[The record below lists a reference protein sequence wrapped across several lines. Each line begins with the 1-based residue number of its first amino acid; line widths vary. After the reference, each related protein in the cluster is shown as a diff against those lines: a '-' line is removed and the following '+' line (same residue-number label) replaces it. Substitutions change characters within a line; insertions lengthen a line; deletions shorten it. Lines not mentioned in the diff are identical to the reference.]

1 VAARLRQLDG
11 EIAAFHAAGTARF
24 GRSMAFFF
32 VGWTLGAVEV
42 SLALYLLRIP
52 LTLERVLVIEILSTT
67 IDAILFFVPGKVG
80 TQEGGKV
87 LIFSMLGLDPA
98 QGLSFAIMRRIR
110 EMTWAGIGLVILSRD
125 GRRAGRTT
133 AAEV

>member
-1 VAARLRQLDG
+1 
-11 EIAAFHAAGTARF
+11 
-24 GRSMAFFF
+24 MACFF

-110 EMTWAGIGLVILSRD
+110 EMTWAGIGLLVLSRD
-125 GRRAGRTT
+125 ARRPGRTVT
-133 AAEV
+133 AEV